1 MEFNTE
7 QLNSYLLTK
16 YSTPS
21 DYKIIGK
28 NIYSKTAVS
37 MQTIM
42 GINEIVP
49 IKVVFYLSI
58 NSYPYKRG
66 YKLGILLDTD

>member
-1 MEFNTE
+1 MDNNFE
-7 QLNSYLLTK
+7 QLNNYLLTK
-16 YSTPS
+16 YSNPS

-37 MQTIM
+37 LQTIM
-42 GINEIVP
+42 GINEIIP

-58 NSYPYKRG
+58 NSYPYKKG
-66 YKLGILLDTD
+66 YKLGILLDV